1 MNNKLSAFGPKMKA
15 RRERLGLTLRDVE
28 AILNG
33 ELSNAYL
40 SQLENG
46 KIKSPS
52 AHVVLMLC
60 AAYAV
65 SHEDALSW
73 LALPHGRSR
82 APRLCGECG
91 RAMPAAYAIDAAS
104 PPPSSPPREETGNAE

>member
-1 MNNKLSAFGPKMKA
+1 MRA
-15 RRERLGLTLRDVE
+15 RREKLGLSMRDVE

-60 AAYAV
+60 AAYGV

-73 LALPHGRSR
+73 LTLEHG
-82 APRLCGECG
+82 PIPVPKLCGECG
-91 RAMPAAYAIDAAS
+91 RPVPPPYAIDGARA
-104 PPPSSPPREETGNAE
+104 